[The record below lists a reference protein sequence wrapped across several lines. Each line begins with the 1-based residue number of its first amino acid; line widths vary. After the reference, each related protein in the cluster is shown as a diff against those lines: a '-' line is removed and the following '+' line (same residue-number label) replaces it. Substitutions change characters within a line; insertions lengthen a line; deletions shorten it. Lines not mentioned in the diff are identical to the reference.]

1 MEPFA
6 LKNALDNVR
15 KTTPL
20 VHSITNYVT
29 VNDCANALLAV
40 GASPIMS
47 DEPADVE
54 DITSICGGLTL
65 NIGTL
70 NERSIAGM
78 FAAGERAGALGH
90 PIVLDPVG
98 AGASALRTATAGEL
112 LDRLPIAVIRGNM
125 SEAKALA
132 GGAAA
137 TRGVDVCPD
146 DAVSEE
152 NLATSAAFV
161 CDLAARTGAIVAVTG
176 AIDIVSDGSR
186 AYAVRN
192 GNPLMGRITGAGCML
207 SCVCA
212 AFAVANPDA
221 PLEAAVAA
229 VAAMGLAGQ
238 VAQGRMGGMDGNGSF
253 RTYVLDA
260 LYRLDGDALEAG
272 ALVEELA

>member
-6 LKNALDNVR
+6 LQRALDNVCA
-15 KTTPL
+15 TTPL

-29 VNDCANALLAV
+29 VSDCANALLAI

-70 NERSIAGM
+70 NERSIEGM
-78 FAAGERAGALGH
+78 FAAGARAGELGH

-98 AGASALRTATAGEL
+98 AGASALRTRVAGDL
-112 LDRLPIAVIRGNM
+112 LDKLSVSVIRGNM
-125 SEAKALA
+125 SEVKALA

-146 DAVSEE
+146 DAVRES
-152 NLATSAAFV
+152 NLAAGAAFAR
-161 CDLAARTGAIVAVTG
+161 DFAAKTGAIVAITG
-176 AIDIVSDGSR
+176 AIDIVADADR

-192 GNPLMGRITGAGCML
+192 GHPLMGRITGAGCML

-212 AFAVANPDA
+212 AFAVANPGATLDA
-221 PLEAAVAA
+221 TVAA
-229 VAAMGLAGQ
+229 VAGMGLAGQ
-238 VAQGRMGGMDGNGSF
+238 VAQNRMSGYDGNATF
-253 RTYVLDA
+253 RTYLLDA
-260 LYRLDGDALEAG
+260 LYNLDGAALEAG
-272 ALVEELA
+272 ARIEELA